1 MFGEKS
7 IPAMHLQHSE
17 VTFTVSRY
25 KFRCFATLGEEPE
38 IELAWVIVPKK
49 TENWLHFS
57 AILHDG
63 ASEVHY
69 ELAFRT

>member
-1 MFGEKS
+1 M
-7 IPAMHLQHSE
+7 
-17 VTFTVSRY
+17 
-25 KFRCFATLGEEPE
+25 
-38 IELAWVIVPKK
+38 VPKK
-49 TENWLHFS
+49 TENWLRFS